1 MIPELIY
8 KGFILTPEYDANQ
21 KQWYCTAIANNQM
34 ATGQGKTREE
44 STRECKFSVDDLLE
58 WD

>member
-21 KQWYCTAIANNQM
+21 KQWYCTATAHNQM
-34 ATGQGKTREE
+34 ATGQGKNKEKAIT
-44 STRECKFSVDDLLE
+44 ECKISVNDLLE